1 MLRTLFCLLVTFIVN
16 VTSEISDAEIDK
28 CTTIIVGKTAG
39 TEGPMTTH
47 TADCSDCDF
56 RLAKVR
62 LILSL
67 YFLSRNLL

>member
-1 MLRTLFCLLVTFIVN
+1 MFRTLLASIFVSAVVASDNTF
-16 VTSEISDAEIDK
+16 AEIDK

-56 RLAKVR
+56 RVSKVR
-62 LILSL
+62 KHLRAI
-67 YFLSRNLL
+67 

>member
-1 MLRTLFCLLVTFIVN
+1 MFRTVLASIVVSAVVKADNTF
-16 VTSEISDAEIDK
+16 AEVDK

-56 RLAKVR
+56 RVSKVR
-62 LILSL
+62 KHCRL
-67 YFLSRNLL
+67 F